1 MRNLLPVGNNPAKK
15 LKLEMASIDEVAKM
29 IELDWKDMEQL
40 IVALQEEK
48 KEMRKEIKSWK
59 DKLKD

>member
-1 MRNLLPVGNNPAKK
+1 
-15 LKLEMASIDEVAKM
+15 MASIDEVAKM

-48 KEMRKEIKSWK
+48 K
-59 DKLKD
+59 